1 MISYFLILLL
11 MLCAHD
17 FLPPTRAQLVPTIEK
32 LALAQ
37 NGRTILYELESKISH
52 MTPGNNGKR
61 TTVVSYR
68 DQTLSRHTQL
78 HLQKA
83 RLITNSLIYGVLVI
97 INMIGLRLWQVHG
110 ILIVVGWGTLL
121 PIGAIIARFFKWK
134 QWFWCHVLCQ
144 TLGYI
149 VGTIGWCI
157 GIWLRTLSKHY
168 LSKLQLA
175 LTIITFTIINLQV
188 SSPTYLSIMR
198 QFDTYVLHV
207 SFNSKIHSNWS
218 TVTQILSVLTM
229 RSNKEGG
236 YRKWWNIWH
245 HATGYAAIGMV
256 VVSIFAGI
264 STEKEAEILIK
275 AYTVIIGVL
284 IVVAVPLQMFRFKS
298 TIKKQFMRMTTSLR
312 RSQSI

>member
-61 TTVVSYR
+61 TTVASYR
-68 DQTLSRHTQL
+68 GQTLSRHSQL
-78 HLQKA
+78 HLQK
-83 RLITNSLIYGVLVI
+83 
-97 INMIGLRLWQVHG
+97 VHG

-175 LTIITFTIINLQV
+175 LTIITFTIINLQ
-188 SSPTYLSIMR
+188 
-198 QFDTYVLHV
+198 
-207 SFNSKIHSNWS
+207 
-218 TVTQILSVLTM
+218 ILSVLTM

-245 HATGYAAIGMV
+245 HAIGYAAIGMV
-256 VVSIFAGI
+256 VVSILAGI
-264 STEKEAEILIK
+264 STEKEAEILMK